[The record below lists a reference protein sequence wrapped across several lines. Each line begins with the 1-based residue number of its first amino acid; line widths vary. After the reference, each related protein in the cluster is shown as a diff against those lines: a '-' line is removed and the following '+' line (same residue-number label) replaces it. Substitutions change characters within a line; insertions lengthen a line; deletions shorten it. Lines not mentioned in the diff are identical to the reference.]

1 MIPMS
6 ILEWMQEKKEQQQ
19 LNIFI
24 ERIEKERKR
33 KAVNS

>member
-6 ILEWMQEKKEQQQ
+6 VLEWMQDKKEQQQ

-33 KAVNS
+33 KAVNA